1 MTQQTTTVMDNS
13 GGQVPVT
20 PPVTPPAGPAGPR
33 KKRRGAGKTIAAIVI
48 IAAVV
53 AAVALLLYFKVFRTD
68 NSKGKAMTDVA
79 SIGSIQSIVEGS
91 GTTKAKD
98 SATITPNAG
107 GTVLE
112 LYVKEGDKVEAGQQ
126 LYRMDDAAAQQ
137 AVADAQKTVDNCAKE
152 LQAIYD
158 AAKDLTIR
166 APHAGKLMDVADT
179 LKVGDDVAAGTK
191 IATVA
196 DDTRLKLSLYFNYA
210 YEGQISAG
218 QSAQVS
224 VPAIMGQ
231 LTGTVEKVN
240 LVRFI
245 SPEGGVYFEAVIVVD
260 NPGTLTQDMEA
271 SATLAAADGTPI
283 YPYQG
288 GQLKYY
294 QVSEITAKTAGPA

>member
-1 MTQQTTTVMDNS
+1 MAEVQTPVLDT
-13 GGQVPVT
+13 PAVT
-20 PPVTPPAGPAGPR
+20 PGTGGP
-33 KKRRGAGKTIAAIVI
+33 KKKKKKGMSRGARIALTIIILAAIA
-48 IAAVV
+48 IAVAVV
-53 AAVALLLYFKVFRTD
+53 LYLFIFKEDT
-68 NSKGKAMTDVA
+68 SKGAAMTDFV
-79 SIGSIQSIVEGS
+79 SIGSIQSTVEGS

-137 AVADAQKTVDNCAKE
+137 AVTDAQKTVDNCAKE

-231 LTGTVEKVN
+231 LTGRVEKVN
-240 LVRFI
+240 MVRFI
-245 SPEGGVYFEAVIVVD
+245 SPEGGV
-260 NPGTLTQDMEA
+260 
-271 SATLAAADGTPI
+271 
-283 YPYQG
+283 
-288 GQLKYY
+288 
-294 QVSEITAKTAGPA
+294 